1 MSLFDVP
8 QILPDKVK
16 PHIVKKYF
24 KIFINFNYIVGFLY
38 AFYFFV
44 TTSRKEQMFVRRL
57 WAFECWIILSFYGL
71 FIYLFYLEKSA
82 LEDRRGLFRFMKI
95 QALGLIGASK
105 QELLSYF
112 DYIASNPEDYSFDS
126 HKGVEVI
133 SGSLTEADSI
143 FKTKEK
149 FLGITLELKFRVT
162 KVDQDKGFEF
172 ELLDPK
178 FLSWL
183 GIRGK
188 FSYKAL
194 DRDEIRL
201 ELVIF
206 NNPQDF
212 FTRIISAAFYLSLAR
227 LIVAHQINKEV
238 GFIGREIEAR
248 AQGSEPK

>member
-38 AFYFFV
+38 SFYFFA
-44 TTSRKEQMFVRRL
+44 TTPRKEQMFVRRL
-57 WAFECWIILSFYGL
+57 WAYECWVILSFYGL

-95 QALGLIGASK
+95 QALGLIDSSK

-112 DYIASNPEDYSFDS
+112 DHIASNPKDYSFDS
-126 HKGVEVI
+126 HKGVEVK
-133 SGSLTEADSI
+133 SGSLTEVGSI

-149 FLGITLELKFRVT
+149 FLGITLELKFKVT
-162 KVDQDKGFEF
+162 KANQDEGFEF
-172 ELLDPK
+172 ELLNPK

-183 GIRGK
+183 GIKGR

-194 DRDEIRL
+194 DKNETRL
-201 ELVIF
+201 ELIVF
-206 NNPQDF
+206 NHPQDF
-212 FTRIISAAFYLSLAR
+212 LTRIISAAFYLSPVR
-227 LIVAHQINKEV
+227 LVVAQQINKEV
-238 GFIGREIEAR
+238 RFISREVEAN
-248 AQGSEPK
+248 S